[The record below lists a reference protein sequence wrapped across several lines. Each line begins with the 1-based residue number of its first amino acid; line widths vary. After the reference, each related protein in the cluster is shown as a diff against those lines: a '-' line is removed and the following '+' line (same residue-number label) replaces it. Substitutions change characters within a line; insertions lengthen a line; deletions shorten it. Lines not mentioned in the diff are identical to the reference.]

1 MARHDGLPRAS
12 TGARTV
18 LETGH
23 SVTVAGMDQTPLP
36 GDFLITTID
45 QPVTNALV
53 WAAQLCVGDAS
64 RFTHAALYVGG
75 PQRLVI
81 EMAPGG
87 LVIRHLGEYAGRPIE
102 FSSWDLADTTR
113 QAIVARAWELFNRR
127 PRIGYGWLSY
137 LYGGLARFGIRP
149 APLMRYLQSGAVME
163 CAQYVDECYRAA
175 GVHLFEDG
183 RPYRVVSP
191 GALGYALSSAKT
203 IPDGQ

>member
-1 MARHDGLPRAS
+1 MSRHDGQPRAS
-12 TGARTV
+12 TGARVV

-23 SVTVAGMDQTPLP
+23 RVTVSGMDSTPLP

-64 RFTHAALYVGG
+64 RFTHAAIYVGG
-75 PQRLVI
+75 VQRLVL

-87 LVIRHLGEYAGRPIE
+87 IVVRHLGEYAGRPVE
-102 FSSWDLADTTR
+102 FSSWDLDDGQRA
-113 QAIVARAWELFNRR
+113 AIVERAWGLFNAR

-149 APLMRYLQSGAVME
+149 APLMRYLQSGQVME
-163 CAQYVDECYRAA
+163 CAQYVDDCYETAA
-175 GVHLFEDG
+175 VHLFEDG
-183 RPYRVVSP
+183 RVYKVVSP
-191 GALGYALSSAKT
+191 GALGYALSAPKV
-203 IPDGQ
+203 I

>member
-1 MARHDGLPRAS
+1 MSKHDGLPHAA
-12 TGARTV
+12 TGARAIV
-18 LETGH
+18 ETGH
-23 SVTVAGMDQTPLP
+23 SVTVSGMDSTPLP

-64 RFTHAALYVGG
+64 RFTHAAVYVGG
-75 PQRLVI
+75 PGRLVI

-102 FSSWDLADTTR
+102 FSSWDLADATR
-113 QAIVARAWELFNRR
+113 QAIVDRAWELFSAR

-149 APLMRYLQSGAVME
+149 ARLMRYLQSGAVME
-163 CAQYVDECYRAA
+163 CAQYVGDCYERA

-191 GALGYALSSAKT
+191 GALGYVLSAPKL
-203 IPDGQ
+203 I